1 MASAVIAIFIQL
13 PNRRAD
19 MREYVDTVVREWEV
33 RRGELPGPVSTVYI
47 GGGTPSMLPVSLIVD
62 LLHGLAIKPD
72 TLEEFTIE
80 ANPGGCDSRVGV

>member
-1 MASAVIAIFIQL
+1 
-13 PNRRAD
+13 

-80 ANPGGCDSRVGV
+80 ANPEDVTASGCLRRGRPV